1 MFKSNTQHHMEERE
15 KLFSGKGSVSMKITG
30 RRLAITSALRHH
42 IESRFERLMRYEVKL
57 SHLEV
62 ILAVSKL
69 QHRAEVVCTMQGRR
83 VQAKA
88 STLEMYSTIDQLVDR
103 LGAQIRKHKERQTN
117 HKEPAKRSVRNILR
131 QAIPRVKG
139 EIEVVHP
146 VREVLTLEDAKRRLD
161 TLPGSLVV
169 FTAVSSGKLQ
179 ILQRLDHD
187 RVVLIDP

>member
-1 MFKSNTQHHMEERE
+1 MEERE

-117 HKEPAKRSVRNILR
+117 HKEPAKRSVRNILH

-146 VREVLTLEDAKRRLD
+146 VREVLTIEDAKRRLD